1 MHRFEQPEQPE
12 AVKECE
18 NSNDPCCALDKRA
31 CSGKGRNAKNF
42 RISEGSSPKRMCKF
56 VKDPTLQI
64 KADNVK
70 VHKRPVYGMCTPR
83 T

>member
-12 AVKECE
+12 AAKECE

-31 CSGKGRNAKNF
+31 CSGKGFLAKAF
-42 RISEGSSPKRMCKF
+42 RKAEGDSPKRACKW
-56 VKDPTLQI
+56 VNDPTLHWSPSP
-64 KADNVK
+64 DNK
-70 VHKRPVYGMCTPR
+70 KRKNYGACTPR